1 MSLNHKLAVA
11 RATRAFPG
19 WQAIL
24 GGGAAAVLALW
35 ILGFAAALAVGY
47 MPAEMMNPVNVAGFM
62 ITSFTRMAERAPVVL
77 VVSVLIV
84 VFSLWG
90 TGRRVR
96 VVLWA
101 LWIVGGVS
109 VALHLAVVAAPQRL
123 AISDALALLAVT
135 GFIVIVDRVIT
146 HRLKDHT
153 GP

>member
-1 MSLNHKLAVA
+1 MSLKHKLAAVRSA
-11 RATRAFPG
+11 RAFPG

-24 GGGAAAVLALW
+24 GGGVAAVLAVW
-35 ILGFAAALAVGY
+35 ILGFTAALAVGY
-47 MPAEMMNPVNVAGFM
+47 MPAEMLNPMNVAGFM
-62 ITSFTRMAERAPVVL
+62 ITSFAHLAERAPVML

-84 VFSLWG
+84 AFSLWG

-96 VVLWA
+96 IVLWA
-101 LWIVGGVS
+101 LWIVDGVA

-135 GFIVIVDRVIT
+135 GFIVIVDGVIT
-146 HRLKDHT
+146 RRLKGHT